1 MNPETYKALNSVLTD
16 RHPLPLPPEDAQN
29 QKIRELYESMMTLR
43 EFLFSIVQGD
53 LSQSLRRKGYLAGTL
68 KSLQA
73 NLRHLTWQT
82 QRIAQGDFS
91 QRVNYM
97 GEFSTAFNAMTQQ
110 LEEVQGQLKEARRI
124 SELRADT
131 DGLTG
136 LHNHEYLMKT
146 LETEIERL
154 KRYPHPL
161 SIIMI
166 DIDHFKEI
174 NDTYG
179 HQVGNAVLAE
189 FSKTMRCE
197 ARLTDTVG
205 RYGGEEFMVILPET
219 DRVCA
224 LEFAERLR
232 TLVEQAKF
240 TQIEI
245 SITISAGIASY
256 TGQKQTELIRQADD
270 RLYQAKQNG
279 RNQIVG

>member
-1 MNPETYKALNSVLTD
+1 MNSETYRALNSVLTD
-16 RHPLPLPPEDAQN
+16 RHPLPLPPDDAKN
-29 QKIRELYESMMTLR
+29 QEVLELYENLMTLR

-91 QRVNYM
+91 QRVDYM
-97 GEFSTAFNAMTQQ
+97 GEFSAAFNAMTKQ
-110 LEEVQGQLKEARRI
+110 LEEVQGKLEEARRI

-146 LETEIERL
+146 LEMEIERL
-154 KRYPHPL
+154 QRHPHPL
-161 SIIMI
+161 YIVMI

-179 HQVGNAVLAE
+179 HQVGNEVLAE
-189 FSKTMRCE
+189 FSKTVRCE

-205 RYGGEEFMVILPET
+205 RYGGEEFMLILPET
-219 DRVCA
+219 DRACA

-232 TLVEQAKF
+232 AFVEHAKF
-240 TQIEI
+240 TPIDI
-245 SITISAGIASY
+245 GITISAGVASY
-256 TGQKQTELIRQADD
+256 NGQKQTDLIRQADD